1 MWNNLARK
9 TRNTFWDSGSWW
21 DCLSVK
27 HSLRC
32 PEMRIYSFYPF
43 WSETISLNHL
53 INRNESVVTVCKIA
67 LVSLNSQWFPEW
79 LRQMCK
85 SVQSSCIHCWPR
97 KKKIKAV
104 SVLSRSFNLSAS
116 GWESS
121 SVQRAAVFVL
131 RGAQGLICREWR
143 LLSLVLMTFS
153 LVAFASHLPGSI
165 LDLGQWL
172 EWIPLF
178 SFVKPSPRNH
188 AVNSFLLLGNLIVC
202 IFLCVCKVHALVYTY
217 VVLHIYAYVIHIH
230 ICYACSL

>member
-67 LVSLNSQWFPEW
+67 LVSLNSQWFLEW

-85 SVQSSCIHCWPR
+85 SIQSSCIHCWPR

-121 SVQRAAVFVL
+121 SVQRAAVSVL

-188 AVNSFLLLGNLIVC
+188 AVNSYLLLGNLIVC